1 MIDYKTL
8 KNLAFGETVHRYSER
23 DTMLYALGVGFGADP
38 VNLHQLRFVYEKNLL
53 VVPTMASILGMP
65 GFWWNDPRTGADT
78 TKLLHGEQS
87 LKLYGPLPTHGTVIA
102 RNRCT
107 SLTDKGRAKGAL
119 AAVTSDLFDGEN
131 GNLLARGTSVSFLRG
146 DGGFS
151 EADGISDPAPA
162 ILPKPPQRPPDV
174 ELKLA
179 TVPQAAL
186 LYRLSGDYNALH
198 ADLQV
203 ARRAGFPRP
212 ILHGLCTYGMA
223 CHAVLRACL
232 AYDTSRLRGLAVR
245 FTAPVYPGESLRF
258 ELWQAEDA
266 RTWNLRAHV
275 DARRAVVL
283 DKGLVEID

>member
-8 KNLAFGETVHRYSER
+8 KNWAFGETVHRYSER

-38 VNLHQLRFVYEKNLL
+38 VNLDQLRFVYEKNLL

-65 GFWWNDPRTGADT
+65 GFWWKDPRTGADT
-78 TKLLHGEQS
+78 VKLLHGEQS

-102 RNRCT
+102 RNRCA

-119 AAVTSDLFDGEN
+119 AAVTSDLFDGEK

-162 ILPKPPQRPPDV
+162 ILPKPPQRAPDV

-186 LYRLSGDYNALH
+186 LYRLSGDYND

-258 ELWQAEDA
+258 ELWRAEDA

-275 DARRAVVL
+275 DARKAVVL